1 MSKCKYMTLSEWKKR
16 EFSSKPWDNRTI
28 KKYIAKGQ
36 LVGILNGRGTL
47 IREDQRLD
55 MLSALH
61 SELDELVRLSA

>member
-1 MSKCKYMTLSEWKKR
+1 MKYMTLAEWKKR
-16 EFSSKPWDNRTI
+16 EFAKKGWDNRTI
-28 KKYIAKGQ
+28 KKYIAEGK

-47 IREDQRLD
+47 VREDQSLD

>member
-1 MSKCKYMTLSEWKKR
+1 MKYMTLKEWKKR
-16 EFSSKPWDNRTI
+16 EFAGKAWDNRTI
-28 KKYIAKGQ
+28 KAYIAKGQ